1 MHWAMTSKSL
11 KGKAILCVACKV
23 ATHFYVAVLKI
34 NSGRSTEKHWYVCMS
49 CYVNDK
55 WQEPTSKTKP
65 NKKRIKKPAVKLQAG
80 AWEDSIKANAKPSTD
95 W

>member
-1 MHWAMTSKSL
+1 MTSRSL
-11 KGKAILCVACKV
+11 KGKAAICVACQV
-23 ATHFYVAVLKI
+23 ATHFFVAILKT
-34 NSGRSTEKHWYVCMS
+34 NSGRSMEKHWFICMS

-65 NKKRIKKPAVKLQAG
+65 NKKRLKKPSVKLQAG
-80 AWEDSIKANAKPSTD
+80 AWESSIEPNAKPPTD

>member
-1 MHWAMTSKSL
+1 MTSRSQ
-11 KGKAILCVACKV
+11 KGKAHICASCQV
-23 ATHFYVAVLKI
+23 ATHFYVAILKTH
-34 NSGRSTEKHWYVCMS
+34 SGRSTEKHWFICMS

-65 NKKRIKKPAVKLQAG
+65 NKKIIKKPSVKLKAG
-80 AWEDSIKANAKPSTD
+80 AWEDSIQANVKPSTD

>member
-1 MHWAMTSKSL
+1 
-11 KGKAILCVACKV
+11 VACKV
-23 ATHFYVAVLKI
+23 ATNFYVAVLKT
-34 NSGRSTEKHWYVCMS
+34 NSGRSMEKHWFICMS

-65 NKKRIKKPAVKLQAG
+65 NRKPSRIKKPSVKLQAG
-80 AWEDSIKANAKPSTD
+80 AWEDSIQANAKPSTD

>member
-1 MHWAMTSKSL
+1 
-11 KGKAILCVACKV
+11 
-23 ATHFYVAVLKI
+23 
-34 NSGRSTEKHWYVCMS
+34 MS

-65 NKKRIKKPAVKLQAG
+65 NKKIIKKPSVKLKAG
-80 AWEDSIKANAKPSTD
+80 AWEDSIQANVKPSTD

>member
-1 MHWAMTSKSL
+1 M
-11 KGKAILCVACKV
+11 
-23 ATHFYVAVLKI
+23 
-34 NSGRSTEKHWYVCMS
+34 EKHWFVCMS

-65 NKKRIKKPAVKLQAG
+65 NKKRIKKPSVKLQAG
-80 AWEDSIKANAKPSTD
+80 AWEDSIQANVKPSTD